1 MATVIK
7 GVDYREM
14 SFLPSLEKTIK
25 ERYNVDT
32 NTKKPLN
39 INELSKYIGEK
50 PSLLLC
56 AMLASESKCSKF
68 GTECII
74 EILKGI
80 AGKQSIYVSELDY
93 GPNQIRPLNFKLGTN
108 GFLSD
113 EFEPIN
119 VALGEKNHATVSF
132 KFTPE
137 YKVSKLLLREDTR
150 VRGSFDLDLKIEMD
164 LVIFAD
170 SPNQDT
176 DPKRMS
182 ESISVGNVVVEFDGP
197 SHLTDEKVRADKTR
211 DSMIQSQGTTV
222 FRVQLPYQH
231 KGANSTALN
240 RDNLDTLLQGH
251 IEDLKSHFQNRLYNT
266 VKASLLLKSLIP
278 EAAKSQIEKLNT
290 NK

>member
-1 MATVIK
+1 MSTIIK
-7 GVDYREM
+7 GVVPRDV
-14 SFLPSLEKTIK
+14 SSLPALEKTIK
-25 ERYNVDT
+25 ERYNVDS

-39 INELSKYIGEK
+39 INELSKFIGEK

-56 AMLASESKCSKF
+56 AMLVSESKCSKF

-80 AGKQSIYVSELDY
+80 AGKQTIYVSELDY
-93 GPNQIRPLNFKLGTN
+93 GPNQIRPLNFKLGTS

-137 YKVSKLLLREDTR
+137 YKVSKQLLREDI
-150 VRGSFDLDLKIEMD
+150 RGSFDLDLKIEMA

-182 ESISVGNVVVEFDGP
+182 ESISVGNIVVEFDGP
-197 SHLTDEKVRADKTR
+197 SHLTDEKVRADKNR
-211 DSMIQSQGTTV
+211 DSMIQSQGATV

-231 KGANSTALN
+231 KGPNSTALN
-240 RDNLDTLLQGH
+240 RENLDTLLQGH
-251 IEDLKSHFQNRLYNT
+251 IEDLKNHFQNRLYNT